1 MMLQVSARQ
10 SMMSTPPADPAELP
24 VQPDRGTPLTPGQ
37 QPPSPV
43 LPAMR
48 GRVSLRMRVHHSFMR
63 AAAFRWR
70 TL

>member
-1 MMLQVSARQ
+1 MLQASARL
-10 SMMSTPPADPAELP
+10 SMMSTPPADPAEMP
-24 VQPDRGTPLTPGQ
+24 VQPDRDTPPTPGQ
-37 QPPSPV
+37 QQPSPV